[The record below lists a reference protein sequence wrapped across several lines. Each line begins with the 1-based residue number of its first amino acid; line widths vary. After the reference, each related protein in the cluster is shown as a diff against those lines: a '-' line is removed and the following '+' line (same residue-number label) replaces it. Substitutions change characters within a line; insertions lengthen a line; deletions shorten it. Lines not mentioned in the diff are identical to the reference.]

1 MSPHPV
7 VQAVID
13 LSAGAIGGTACVL
26 SGQPFD
32 TAKVKMQTFPTMYK
46 GFVNCFIST
55 YKQVGFRGLYH
66 GTTPALMANIAE
78 NSVLFM
84 CYGFCQQVVR
94 NLSGIDS
101 KTKLSDVENALAGSF
116 ASVFSSLVLCPTE
129 LVKCRLQ
136 AMHEM
141 EVSGKIAKGQNTVWS
156 VVKGVLRSGG
166 PLGMYQGLT
175 STLVREVPGY
185 FFFFGGYE
193 FSRSVFASGGKSKDD
208 LGVLP
213 VVFSGGFGG
222 ACLWLSVY
230 PIDCVKSRIQVLS
243 MAGKQAG
250 FLKTFTSIVKYEGIP
265 ALYSGLTPTMIRTFP
280 ANGALFLTY
289 ELSRKMMMK
298 QFDT

>member
-156 VVKGVLRSGG
+156 VVKGVLRSNG

-193 FSRSVFASGGKSKDD
+193 FSRSVFTSGGKSKDD

>member
-1 MSPHPV
+1 MAPHPV
-7 VQAVID
+7 VQAIID
-13 LSAGAIGGTACVL
+13 LSAGAFGGTACVL

-46 GFVNCFIST
+46 GFVDCFVKT

-94 NLSGIDS
+94 KVLGRDNAAV
-101 KTKLSDVENALAGSF
+101 LSDLENAAAGSL
-116 ASVFSSLVLCPTE
+116 ASIFSSMVLCPTE

-136 AMHEM
+136 AMYEM
-141 EVSGKIAKGQNTVWS
+141 EASGRIAERQTSVWS
-156 VVKGVLRSGG
+156 VVKAILQSEG
-166 PLGMYQGLT
+166 PLGMYRGLS
-175 STLVREVPGY
+175 STLVREIPGY

-193 FSRSVFASGGKSKDD
+193 LSRSIFASRGKTKEE

-213 VVFSGGFGG
+213 VMFSGGFGG
-222 ACLWLSVY
+222 ACLWLAVY

-250 FLKTFTSIVKYEGIP
+250 FLKTFNSIVRNEGIP

-280 ANGALFLTY
+280 ANGALFLAY

-298 QFDT
+298 QFDS

>member
-7 VQAVID
+7 IQAVID

-94 NLSGIDS
+94 NLAGIDS
-101 KTKLSDVENALAGSF
+101 ETKLSNAENALAGSF

-141 EVSGKIAKGQNTVWS
+141 EVSGKIAKGQKSALLDALDAPTVL
-156 VVKGVLRSGG
+156 GRERTSGRKEKNNERDLKRNRKRERGNIWAG
-166 PLGMYQGLT
+166 PEYCIGQET
-175 STLVREVPGY
+175 AE
-185 FFFFGGYE
+185 
-193 FSRSVFASGGKSKDD
+193 
-208 LGVLP
+208 
-213 VVFSGGFGG
+213 
-222 ACLWLSVY
+222 
-230 PIDCVKSRIQVLS
+230 
-243 MAGKQAG
+243 
-250 FLKTFTSIVKYEGIP
+250 
-265 ALYSGLTPTMIRTFP
+265 
-280 ANGALFLTY
+280 
-289 ELSRKMMMK
+289 
-298 QFDT
+298 